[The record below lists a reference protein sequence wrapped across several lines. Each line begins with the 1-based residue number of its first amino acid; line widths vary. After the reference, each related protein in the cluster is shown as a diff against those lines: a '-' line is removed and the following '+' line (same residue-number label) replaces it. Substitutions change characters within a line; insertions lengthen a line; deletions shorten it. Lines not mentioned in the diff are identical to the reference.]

1 MKKFF
6 NRKGGLAL
14 ELVAQ
19 KGGGSPVLG
28 DVQGQDG
35 SGSEQP
41 YLAVDM
47 FTAGDLG
54 WMAFRDPF
62 QLK

>member
-1 MKKFF
+1 MDIMKKFF

-41 YLAVDM
+41 DLVVDVSSHC
-47 FTAGDLG
+47 
-54 WMAFRDPF
+54 
-62 QLK
+62 K

>member
-1 MKKFF
+1 MDIMKKFF

-41 YLAVDM
+41 DLAVNVPSCCKRVGLDY
-47 FTAGDLG
+47 L
-54 WMAFRDPF
+54 
-62 QLK
+62 